1 MGAMSETLKDLEE
14 IREIAALFESQ
25 DKKTNAQFLRDVATG
40 IEIWAQRIDDAV
52 NVLTPLSLGG
62 DGGGS
67 YWDAVRARSIL
78 QGLGDPNGGE

>member
-25 DKKTNAQFLRDVATG
+25 GKKSNAQFLSDVATG
-40 IEIWAQRIDDAV
+40 IEIWAKRIDEAV
-52 NVLTPLSLGG
+52 HVLTPLSLGG
-62 DGGGS
+62 DSGCG